1 MFWAIRLRF
10 LKGTNIV
17 TCPPAPAGYNSCT
30 DFTHT
35 RQVRKAGSSLFTVL
49 AFDPDYK
56 GSFKLDTRYIFLLP

>member
-30 DFTHT
+30 DFTLM
-35 RQVRKAGSSLFTVL
+35 RQVRKAGSSLIHSACT
-49 AFDPDYK
+49 
-56 GSFKLDTRYIFLLP
+56 